1 MLQHIPY
8 YIAVVIFAFSGRII
22 ALNLHDT
29 IETKAQ
35 NVISRIVNGESIQLD
50 ELYRIQKTEGLI
62 ESICEKV
69 RELPPSKIEQ
79 CLYELDGLSVV
90 YVEDDESGDITYG
103 GYHNSREIVGLFV
116 DLLFI
121 QDSDLS
127 SKACAILATPGHFPD
142 SLIRDHNDKILKAAQ
157 THPKTPHIVRL
168 LGVTGT
174 ANAKKMIISK
184 AVDDSPDI
192 VTAALAKLGDIK
204 AQNQLV
210 KRYKNA
216 EPGREKEE
224 LALLLGYVNTVKTV
238 LTLASDFRTEQ
249 TYIWREPSAKRSVRV
264 DVIKGLHVAFPE
276 ESIFWKPEDKPSD
289 DNYYDEIENWL
300 IDNLGVKW
308 SHARPPFSY
317 EMDAP
322 F

>member
-1 MLQHIPY
+1 
-8 YIAVVIFAFSGRII
+8 
-22 ALNLHDT
+22 
-29 IETKAQ
+29 
-35 NVISRIVNGESIQLD
+35 
-50 ELYRIQKTEGLI
+50 
-62 ESICEKV
+62 
-69 RELPPSKIEQ
+69 
-79 CLYELDGLSVV
+79 
-90 YVEDDESGDITYG
+90 
-103 GYHNSREIVGLFV
+103 
-116 DLLFI
+116 
-121 QDSDLS
+121 
-127 SKACAILATPGHFPD
+127 
-142 SLIRDHNDKILKAAQ
+142 
-157 THPKTPHIVRL
+157 
-168 LGVTGT
+168 
-174 ANAKKMIISK
+174 
-184 AVDDSPDI
+184 
-192 VTAALAKLGDIK
+192 LGDIK